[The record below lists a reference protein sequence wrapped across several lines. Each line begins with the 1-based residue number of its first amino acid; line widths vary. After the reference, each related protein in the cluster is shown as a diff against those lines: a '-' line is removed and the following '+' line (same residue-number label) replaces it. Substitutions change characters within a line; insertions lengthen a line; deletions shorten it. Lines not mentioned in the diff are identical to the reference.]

1 MEQSSLMIQKLLL
14 NIQTTWL
21 IFIKTWKIIIQIK
34 KNNHKILIIF
44 DYRIADMLCNKN
56 LKPIATELLIRGRIS
71 FVFITQSYFAV
82 AEDIILNF
90 MDYFLMEIPNTIELK
105 QFASQN

>member
-1 MEQSSLMIQKLLL
+1 
-14 NIQTTWL
+14 
-21 IFIKTWKIIIQIK
+21 
-34 KNNHKILIIF
+34 
-44 DYRIADMLCNKN
+44 MLCNKN

-105 QFASQN
+105 QFASQNWSDIDFQDFLILYKKCTAKSYSFLVIDNSLALDSFLRFRNILLETI

>member
-1 MEQSSLMIQKLLL
+1 
-14 NIQTTWL
+14 
-21 IFIKTWKIIIQIK
+21 
-34 KNNHKILIIF
+34 
-44 DYRIADMLCNKN
+44 MLCNKN

-82 AEDIILNF
+82 AEDILNF